1 MGLDQSPRHFPM
13 SVGVVTA
20 LLGRRSSLFESLG
33 LRNLILNARLGFS
46 NLEHAT
52 IPLHVVATDIERAE
66 VVVLSRGPALGAL
79 LASTAFPGI
88 LPPVDIGG
96 RALVDGGVLA
106 NVPLLEA
113 DALRPVAIRARVPLE
128 VIDDVIQP
136 FPTFSEVFLGA
147 MLELRK
153 RAAA

>member
-1 MGLDQSPRHFPM
+1 M
-13 SVGVVTA
+13 SVAGVVAA
-20 LLGRRSSLFESLG
+20 LHGRCSSLFESVG
-33 LRNLILNARLGFS
+33 LRSLILNAPLGFS
-46 NLEHAT
+46 NLDHAT

-66 VVVLSRGPALGAL
+66 VLLSRGPALATL
-79 LASTAFPGI
+79 LASTAIPGI

-96 RALVDGGVLA
+96 RALVDGGRTGERA
-106 NVPLLEA
+106 
-113 DALRPVAIRARVPLE
+113 VARGRRAGSGGDSRE
-128 VIDDVIQP
+128 GAARGGGRVIQP